1 MHLRKCWAERV
12 AARIGGRE
20 AAFAV
25 SFLLGRR
32 AARLATRE
40 ELPSLRRAGVGH
52 LLAVSG
58 LHVGLVAGGLA
69 LLLAVVPVG
78 RRARWLLLAGALL
91 AYGSLVGWSASIGRA
106 ASVGALWCA
115 FRATGRHGRAL
126 TFLLFVLSVSLW
138 AQPGCWRAAGFQLSY
153 LVSAALLGAFSQR
166 APRGQNEVRERAWTG
181 GRKRGRALI
190 AREALRSLRAL
201 LAAQVTAWPLILE
214 HFGCAS
220 VFFLMSNA
228 LLVPLAGLLMPVL
241 AVSLALGHLPGFPVD
256 IALAPAQE
264 AIRLFLALTEQA
276 ARVCDAARLAA
287 PIPRHVGLLAAVLV
301 AVGMSLGRV
310 RLPVRLL
317 LAITIAGAATLV
329 GLRARVT
336 PTFFMLDV
344 GQGESWVLLWEH
356 ETWVID
362 LGPEPGTADRP
373 WRCLEQTLD
382 FLGRSR
388 IDRLFLTHA
397 DRDHV
402 GGRTELL
409 DGRIGIGILH
419 HPSGWRPP
427 APLLRWV
434 ERLEEEG
441 TRVEALLCGDTLRID
456 GSRLTVLNPPPG
468 TTEIADG
475 NEGSLAFLVEVD
487 GLRLLISGD
496 VPSHIQQ
503 DWVDSSLIA
512 GVDVLSAAHHGS
524 AGSTPAALL
533 TALRPDALVISVG
546 RRNPFGHPSLEL
558 LDRIRRFGAPI
569 LRTDRDGTL
578 QLQPLR
584 SGWRL
589 RGCSSGRTLVVGD
602 GHAAPHPAAGE
613 HLPRASLERRAS
625 ACY

>member
-1 MHLRKCWAERV
+1 
-12 AARIGGRE
+12 
-20 AAFAV
+20 
-25 SFLLGRR
+25 
-32 AARLATRE
+32 
-40 ELPSLRRAGVGH
+40 
-52 LLAVSG
+52 
-58 LHVGLVAGGLA
+58 VGLVAGGLA

-344 GQGESWVLLWEH
+344 GQGESWVLLWEQ

-503 DWVDSSLIA
+503 NWVDSSLIA

-558 LDRIRRFGAPI
+558 LDRIRRSGAPI

-602 GHAAPHPAAGE
+602 GHAAPHPVAGE
-613 HLPRASLERRAS
+613 HLPRASLERHAS